1 MRILLLAIVS
11 FTSFSLFAQPDQN
24 PLNTSLIT
32 NIALPEGGVNGND
45 CWGYTDE
52 NGLEYA
58 VMGGGSNT
66 YIWSLEDYENPIQRA
81 AIPGTSTIWRDIK
94 VWEDHIYVTADNTQ
108 NNMNFDG
115 LLIINM
121 SEAPDVITWEF
132 KSDVFNLGNG
142 NEELGSCHNIYID
155 EDGYAYLSGC
165 NVGNEGV
172 LILDLADKSNPEFV
186 GAVDTR
192 YSHDV
197 YVRDSILYSSEIF
210 AGIFSMY
217 DIRDRANP
225 VLINSAETSFNFS
238 HNAWLS
244 DDGNYLFTT
253 DELPNAYLDAFDI
266 SDPMDIRKIDRY
278 RPLETEGL
286 GVIPHNTH
294 YFDGYLVT
302 SWYTDGFIV
311 LDAHRPDNLIKVAQ
325 YDTWQGE
332 DGVASPREGGD
343 GCWGAYPFFESGK
356 MLASDRNSGLYIL
369 DVDLRRACY
378 LEGKITD
385 AATGLPIVNT
395 QITILDSSP
404 NSELSNPSG
413 DYKTGQVEE
422 GTFEIEISHPNYEVA
437 TAMATLV
444 SGEVTILDVELNQSI
459 LNIEVVDLNANG
471 LEDAKIFITSDIG
484 VMSEIAA
491 DENGNVSFG
500 LRANENYTIQVAKWG
515 YRGTE
520 LSDFF
525 FDGSSETLTITLNEG
540 YEDDF
545 FVDLNWDVNSTASA
559 GLWTRGVPNET
570 SVQTGQNI
578 ITVNAGQDADGDIGD
593 LAYIT
598 GNAENVSWT
607 DDDIDNGF
615 TMLQS
620 PSMDWTDASSYTVE
634 FDTWYAVVAVN
645 GDPVDDSLFVYIGNG
660 IDEIMIHR
668 ETERKSEWSSWSYQ
682 IFDEEIAFTENMYIR
697 VRASDEGLGN
707 IIEAGFDNFS
717 AINDI
722 IENTAE
728 IDASW
733 ILVASPNPFI
743 ESITLESDDQETSQ
757 LIITDLLG
765 RVVVNKKFYSTE
777 QIRTNDWNTG
787 MYFIQLRSEN
797 RYSAVRKIVKR

>member
-1 MRILLLAIVS
+1 MRILLTVLLS
-11 FTSFSLFAQPDQN
+11 FTALSLFAQPDQN

-32 NIALPEGGVNGND
+32 NIELPEGGQNGND

-81 AIPGTSTIWRDIK
+81 AIPGTTTIWRDIK

-108 NNMNFDG
+108 NNLDFDG
-115 LLIINM
+115 LLIIDM
-121 SEAPDVITWEF
+121 SEAPDIITWEF
-132 KSDVFNLGNG
+132 KSDIFNLGNG
-142 NEELGSCHNIYID
+142 DEELGSCHNIYID

-172 LILDLADKSNPEFV
+172 LILDLADKDNPEFV

-210 AGIFSMY
+210 DGIFSMY
-217 DIRDRANP
+217 DIRDRSNP
-225 VLINSAETSFNFS
+225 ILINSAQTSFDFT

-253 DELPNAYLDAFDI
+253 DELPNAYVDAFDI
-266 SDPMDIRKIDRY
+266 SDPMDIRKIDSY
-278 RPLETEGL
+278 RPIETEGQ

-294 YFDGYLVT
+294 YFEGYLVT

-311 LDAHRPDNLIKVAQ
+311 LDAHRPDNLVKVAK

-332 DGVASPREGGD
+332 DGATSPREGGD

-395 QITILDSSP
+395 QISILGSSP
-404 NSELSNPSG
+404 NRELSNPSG

-444 SGEVTILDVELNQSI
+444 SGEVTILDVQLNQSI
-459 LNIEVVDLNANG
+459 LSVEVVDFNANNI
-471 LEDAKIFITSDIG
+471 EDAKLFITSDVG
-484 VMSEIAA
+484 VMSEIST
-491 DENGNVSFG
+491 DENGIASIG
-500 LRANENYTIQVAKWG
+500 LRTNEIYNIQVAKWG
-515 YRGTE
+515 YLGAE
-520 LSDFF
+520 VADYF
-525 FDGSSETLTITLNEG
+525 FDGSTDALTITLGEG

-545 FVDLNWDVNSTASA
+545 FVDLNWEVNSTASA
-559 GLWTRGVPNET
+559 GLWTRGLPNET
-570 SVQTGQNI
+570 TVQSGPNLLTINP
-578 ITVNAGQDADGDIGD
+578 GQDATGDIGD

-598 GNAENVSWT
+598 GNASNVSWT

-620 PSMDWTDASSYTVE
+620 PSMNWTDGSSYNVE
-634 FDTWYAVVAVN
+634 FDTWYAVVMVN
-645 GDPVDDSLFVYIGNG
+645 GNPVDDSLFVYIGNG
-660 IDEIMIHR
+660 IEEIMIHR
-668 ETERKSEWSSWSYQ
+668 ETERSSEWSSWSYQ
-682 IFDEEIAFTENMYIR
+682 VFEDEIAFTENMYIR
-697 VRASDEGLGN
+697 VRASDEGEGN

-717 AINDI
+717 AIKDI
-722 IENTAE
+722 VENTAE
-728 IDASW
+728 IDPSW
-733 ILVASPNPFI
+733 IFTAGPNPFDERITI
-743 ESITLESDDQETSQ
+743 ESNDQEASQ
-757 LIITDLLG
+757 LIITDLIG
-765 RVVVNKKFYSTE
+765 RVIINQKFSSSK
-777 QIRTNDWNTG
+777 QINTKEWNSG
-787 MYFIQLRSEN
+787 MYLIQLRTES
-797 RYSAVRKIVKR
+797 RFSAVRKFVKR